1 MEIINTTDYDKDTV
15 LRFQQF
21 NARIVKSIPWSTH
34 ALFAFLM
41 LSVLAGAFFAVHS
54 HAWLDLAVLALALYV
69 FGRRFYAIYIAP
81 EKKFE
86 QSSFAGLSQRYTFLK
101 NSFIVCVN
109 GKEDR
114 GYYNRLFD
122 VWETPDAFYL
132 YANARQAYIVSK
144 AGFEQG
150 TAEALAAHL
159 RGRVEAKKYKT
170 VKR

>member
-1 MEIINTTDYDKDTV
+1 MGKRQVVGVFCIAEANIPE
-15 LRFQQF
+15 F
-21 NARIVKSIPWSTH
+21 NGTIRYGKPVSYTH
-34 ALFAFLM
+34 
-41 LSVLAGAFFAVHS
+41 
-54 HAWLDLAVLALALYV
+54 LDVYKRQLYV

-122 VWETPDAFYL
+122 IWETPDAFYL

>member
-41 LSVLAGAFFAVHS
+41 LSVLAGAFFAVRS
-54 HAWLDLAVLALALYV
+54 HAWLYLAVLALALYV

-109 GKEDR
+109 GKEDPGILQPAVR
-114 GYYNRLFD
+114 CLG
-122 VWETPDAFYL
+122 
-132 YANARQAYIVSK
+132 NA
-144 AGFEQG
+144 
-150 TAEALAAHL
+150 
-159 RGRVEAKKYKT
+159 GRFLSVRECT
-170 VKR
+170 SGIHRIQSGL

>member
-41 LSVLAGAFFAVHS
+41 LSVLAG
-54 HAWLDLAVLALALYV
+54 ALYV

-122 VWETPDAFYL
+122 IWETPDAFYL